1 MHPLKRSPPS
11 LDFSITGASLE
22 RQTKRVVRRVD
33 GSAPASLYCGGPGG
47 YRGVTKVRMESLDL
61 NNPTVLGALVA
72 VGALIVV
79 GIIIGLVRGRAKS
92 EKPSTPPSPT
102 PEELPEERPK
112 IQVSEPVEA
121 EAEPTQPL
129 QLDDLVPKP
138 PSEMEEPESPPPTLI
153 PEPTVVPPPAPP
165 ADLGAFRS
173 GLKSTRG
180 NLISRLAGV
189 FRKDRDFD
197 PAILDEVEEVLIT
210 ADVGVHTTERILEA
224 LRAKMSSGELN
235 ASEDAWEAIRA
246 ESRTILADSGGGL
259 AIEHQPTVILVV
271 GVNGVGK
278 TTTIGKLASRFDR
291 QGKTLLLAAGDT
303 FRAAA
308 VTQLEVWG
316 RRVGCEVVKGKD
328 RADPGSVIF
337 DAITKAKHEQVDVLI
352 ADTAGRLHTKVPLMD
367 ELKKLGRTVEKALGR
382 PADHVLLVLDA
393 TTGQNAIQQAQLFK
407 DALPV
412 TGIVLTKLDGTAKG
426 GVILGIVDQHGVP
439 IEFIGVGERVEDL
452 KAFDTEAFLE
462 ALFEAPEAVDASRD
476 AMNAG

>member
-1 MHPLKRSPPS
+1 
-11 LDFSITGASLE
+11 
-22 RQTKRVVRRVD
+22 
-33 GSAPASLYCGGPGG
+33 
-47 YRGVTKVRMESLDL
+47 MESLDL
-61 NNPTVLGALVA
+61 SNPTTLAAIAAVA
-72 VGALIVV
+72 ALIVI
-79 GIIIGLVRGRAKS
+79 GIIIGLVRGRR
-92 EKPSTPPSPT
+92 KP
-102 PEELPEERPK
+102 ELPQEPPPPPPEALGEERPK
-112 IQVSEPVEA
+112 ITVDA
-121 EAEPTQPL
+121 ESEPTQPL
-129 QLDDLVPKP
+129 QLEDLVPRP
-138 PSEMEEPESPPPTLI
+138 PEAPAAEARVT
-153 PEPTVVPPPAPP
+153 PPPAPP

-189 FRKDRDFD
+189 FRRGRELDTS
-197 PAILDEVEEVLIT
+197 ILDEVEEVLIT

-224 LRAKMSSGELN
+224 LRTQMNGGHLSS
-235 ASEDAWEAIRA
+235 ADDAWEAIREEA
-246 ESRTILADSGGGL
+246 RSILAASGQGL
-259 AIEHQPTVILVV
+259 AIEQTPTVILVV

-291 QGKTLLLAAGDT
+291 QGKTLLLGAGDT

-337 DAITKAKHEQVDVLI
+337 DAIEKAKGEGIDIVI

-407 DALPV
+407 DALPLS
-412 TGIVLTKLDGTAKG
+412 GIVLTKLDGTAKG
-426 GVILGIVDQHGVP
+426 GVILGIVDQHQVP
-439 IEFIGVGERVEDL
+439 IEFIGVGEKVEDL
-452 KAFDTEAFLE
+452 KPFGAEAFLE
-462 ALFEAPEAVDASRD
+462 ALFESPEALESPEDAAS
-476 AMNAG
+476 AS

>member
-1 MHPLKRSPPS
+1 
-11 LDFSITGASLE
+11 
-22 RQTKRVVRRVD
+22 
-33 GSAPASLYCGGPGG
+33 
-47 YRGVTKVRMESLDL
+47 MESLDL
-61 NNPTVLGALVA
+61 NNPTVLAAIAAVA
-72 VGALIVV
+72 ALIVI
-79 GIIIGLVRGRAKS
+79 GIVIGLLRGRK
-92 EKPSTPPSPT
+92 KQ
-102 PEELPEERPK
+102 ELPLEPPPPPPEALAEERPK
-112 IQVSEPVEA
+112 IIV

-129 QLDDLVPKP
+129 QLEDLVP
-138 PSEMEEPESPPPTLI
+138 PPPEARVT
-153 PEPTVVPPPAPP
+153 PPPAPP

-189 FRKDRDFD
+189 FRRDRELD
-197 PAILDEVEEVLIT
+197 ASILDEVEEVLIT
-210 ADVGVHTTERILEA
+210 ADVGVHTTGRILEA
-224 LRAKMSSGELN
+224 LRTQMNGGQLSS
-235 ASEDAWEAIRA
+235 ADDAWEAIREEA
-246 ESRTILADSGGGL
+246 RSILASSGQGL
-259 AIEHQPTVILVV
+259 AIDQTPTVILVV

-291 QGKTLLLAAGDT
+291 QGNTLLLGAGDT

-337 DAITKAKHEQVDVLI
+337 DAIEKAKSEGIDIVI

-407 DALPV
+407 DALPLS
-412 TGIVLTKLDGTAKG
+412 GIVLTKLDGTAKG
-426 GVILGIVDQHGVP
+426 GVILGIVDQHQVP
-439 IEFIGVGERVEDL
+439 IEFIGVGEKVEDL
-452 KAFDTEAFLE
+452 KPFGAETFLQ
-462 ALFEAPEAVDASRD
+462 ALFESPEAFEPSEDAAS
-476 AMNAG
+476 AS

>member
-1 MHPLKRSPPS
+1 
-11 LDFSITGASLE
+11 
-22 RQTKRVVRRVD
+22 
-33 GSAPASLYCGGPGG
+33 
-47 YRGVTKVRMESLDL
+47 MESLDL
-61 NNPTVLGALVA
+61 NNPTALAAIAAVA
-72 VGALIVV
+72 ALIVI
-79 GIIIGLVRGRAKS
+79 GIIIGLVRGRKKQGLPL
-92 EKPSTPPSPT
+92 EPPPPP
-102 PEELPEERPK
+102 PEALAEERPK
-112 IQVSEPVEA
+112 ISV

-129 QLDDLVPKP
+129 QLEDLVTP
-138 PSEMEEPESPPPTLI
+138 PATPAAGAPEARVT
-153 PEPTVVPPPAPP
+153 PPPAPP

-189 FRKDRDFD
+189 FRRDRELDTS
-197 PAILDEVEEVLIT
+197 ILDEVEEVLIT

-224 LRAKMSSGELN
+224 LRTQMNSGQLSS
-235 ASEDAWEAIRA
+235 ADDAWEAIREEA
-246 ESRTILADSGGGL
+246 RSILASSGQGL
-259 AIEHQPTVILVV
+259 VIGQKPTVILVV

-291 QGKTLLLAAGDT
+291 QGKTLLLGAGDT

-337 DAITKAKHEQVDVLI
+337 DAIEKAKADGVDIVI

-407 DALPV
+407 EALPLS
-412 TGIVLTKLDGTAKG
+412 GIVLTKLDGTAKG
-426 GVILGIVDQHGVP
+426 GVILGIVDQHQVP
-439 IEFIGVGERVEDL
+439 IEFIGVGEKVEDL
-452 KAFDTEAFLE
+452 KAFDAEAFLE
-462 ALFEAPEAVDASRD
+462 ALFESPEALEPAQETAS
-476 AMNAG
+476 AS

>member
-1 MHPLKRSPPS
+1 
-11 LDFSITGASLE
+11 
-22 RQTKRVVRRVD
+22 
-33 GSAPASLYCGGPGG
+33 
-47 YRGVTKVRMESLDL
+47 MESIDL
-61 NNPTVLGALVA
+61 SNPTVLGAIIAVA
-72 VGALIVV
+72 ALILI
-79 GIIIGLVRGRAKS
+79 GIIIGLVRGRK
-92 EKPSTPPSPT
+92 KR
-102 PEELPEERPK
+102 ELPEAPA
-112 IQVSEPVEA
+112 EPQPEA
-121 EAEPTQPL
+121 LPDEQAQAELPGPPEATAEPTQPI
-129 QLDDLVPKP
+129 QIEDLV
-138 PSEMEEPESPPPTLI
+138 SGAPPPEPLPTLV

-180 NLISRLAGV
+180 NLITRLAGV
-189 FRKDRDFD
+189 FRKDRELD
-197 PAILDEVEEVLIT
+197 ASILDEVEEVLIT

-224 LRAKMSSGELN
+224 LRNKLSSGEL
-235 ASEDAWEAIRA
+235 SSSDDAWEAIRE
-246 ESRTILADSGGGL
+246 ESRTILASSGGGL
-259 AIEHQPTVILVV
+259 ALEHTPTVIVVV

-291 QGKTLLLAAGDT
+291 QNKRLLLAAGDT

-337 DAITKAKHEQVDVLI
+337 DAIQKAKDDNLDIVI

-367 ELKKLGRTVEKALGR
+367 ELKKVGRTVEKALGR

-412 TGIVLTKLDGTAKG
+412 SGIVLTKLDGTAKG
-426 GVILGIVDQHGVP
+426 GVILGIVDRHQVP
-439 IEFIGVGERVEDL
+439 IEFIGIGERVEDL
-452 KAFDTEAFLE
+452 KAFDTESFVQ
-462 ALFEAPEAVDASRD
+462 ALFEAPEELESSPEAA
-476 AMNAG
+476 NAR

>member
-1 MHPLKRSPPS
+1 
-11 LDFSITGASLE
+11 
-22 RQTKRVVRRVD
+22 
-33 GSAPASLYCGGPGG
+33 
-47 YRGVTKVRMESLDL
+47 MESLDL
-61 NNPTVLGALVA
+61 SNPTTLAAITAVA
-72 VGALIVV
+72 ALIVI
-79 GIIIGLVRGRAKS
+79 GIIIGLVRGRR
-92 EKPSTPPSPT
+92 KP
-102 PEELPEERPK
+102 ELPQEPPPPPPEALGEERPK
-112 IQVSEPVEA
+112 ITVDA
-121 EAEPTQPL
+121 ESEPTQPL
-129 QLDDLVPKP
+129 QLEDLVPRP
-138 PSEMEEPESPPPTLI
+138 PEAPAAEARVT
-153 PEPTVVPPPAPP
+153 PPPAPP

-189 FRKDRDFD
+189 FRRGRELD
-197 PAILDEVEEVLIT
+197 ASILDEVEEVLIT

-224 LRAKMSSGELN
+224 LRTQMNGGHLSS
-235 ASEDAWEAIRA
+235 ADDAWEAIREEA
-246 ESRTILADSGGGL
+246 RSILAASGQGL
-259 AIEHQPTVILVV
+259 AIEQTPTVILVV

-278 TTTIGKLASRFDR
+278 TTTIGKLASRFER
-291 QGKTLLLAAGDT
+291 QGKTLLLGAGDT

-337 DAITKAKHEQVDVLI
+337 DAIEKAKGEGIDIVI

-407 DALPV
+407 DALPLS
-412 TGIVLTKLDGTAKG
+412 GIVLTKLDGTAKG
-426 GVILGIVDQHGVP
+426 GVILGIVDQHQVP

-452 KAFDTEAFLE
+452 KPFSAEAFLE
-462 ALFEAPEAVDASRD
+462 ALFESPEALESPEDAAS
-476 AMNAG
+476 AS

>member
-1 MHPLKRSPPS
+1 
-11 LDFSITGASLE
+11 
-22 RQTKRVVRRVD
+22 
-33 GSAPASLYCGGPGG
+33 
-47 YRGVTKVRMESLDL
+47 MESLDL
-61 NNPTVLGALVA
+61 SNPTTLAAIAAVA
-72 VGALIVV
+72 ALIVI
-79 GIIIGLVRGRAKS
+79 GIIIGLVRGRR
-92 EKPSTPPSPT
+92 KP
-102 PEELPEERPK
+102 ELPQEPPPPPPEALGEERPK
-112 IQVSEPVEA
+112 ISVDA
-121 EAEPTQPL
+121 ESEPTQPL
-129 QLDDLVPKP
+129 QLEDLVARP
-138 PSEMEEPESPPPTLI
+138 PEAPAAEVRVT
-153 PEPTVVPPPAPP
+153 PPPAPP

-189 FRKDRDFD
+189 FRRGRELDSS
-197 PAILDEVEEVLIT
+197 ILDEVEEVLIS

-224 LRAKMSSGELN
+224 LRAQMNGGHLSS
-235 ASEDAWEAIRA
+235 ADDAWEAIREEA
-246 ESRTILADSGGGL
+246 RSILAASGQGL
-259 AIEHQPTVILVV
+259 AIEQTPTVILVV

-291 QGKTLLLAAGDT
+291 QGKTLLLGAGDT

-337 DAITKAKHEQVDVLI
+337 DAIERAKGEGIDIVI

-407 DALPV
+407 DALPLS
-412 TGIVLTKLDGTAKG
+412 GIVLTKLDGTAKG
-426 GVILGIVDQHGVP
+426 GVILGIVDQHQVP
-439 IEFIGVGERVEDL
+439 IEFIGVGEKVEDL
-452 KAFDTEAFLE
+452 KPFGAEAFLE
-462 ALFEAPEAVDASRD
+462 ALFESPEALESPEDAAS
-476 AMNAG
+476 AS